1 MQLSQATDSPSFLNC
16 YNPKLLVLL
25 LVPAVSHQP
34 MAPANHSLG
43 VTGLLDELLMEESKL
58 EVAMAAMTGRGQS
71 DEEPEQQLSAEDQQ
85 QLAEL
90 HDEVDGCL
98 ASLGNWEEESRLHR
112 EKLEKELEAQ
122 YGFSCKD
129 ELQSGQKAADSDDS
143 EKDEDMSRY
152 LGGANRRQH
161 RHQTPFEARSP
172 ALDTQ
177 ASVTVA
183 GAKNGG
189 REAARGADAER
200 LEKLRAE
207 VEGMR
212 QREAAG
218 LGPYD
223 AMPSDDLDASLSGT
237 MGFSGLCTEIDAM
250 SLSDTNVEEHSTID
264 DARSGLDKMDNALI
278 GARSRLDND
287 ILEMEKLLAEC
298 SAMSKVNKESMET
311 AAMECLN

>member
-1 MQLSQATDSPSFLNC
+1 
-16 YNPKLLVLL
+16 
-25 LVPAVSHQP
+25 

-71 DEEPEQQLSAEDQQ
+71 EEEPEQQLSAEDQQ

-98 ASLGNWEEESRLHR
+98 ASLGNWEEESRLRR

-129 ELQSGQKAADSDDS
+129 DMQSSPKAVDSDDS

-161 RHQTPFEARSP
+161 RHQAPLEVRSP

-177 ASVTVA
+177 APVHGASV
-183 GAKNGG
+183 KSQG
-189 REAARGADAER
+189 REAARSADAER

-207 VEGMR
+207 VESMR
-212 QREAAG
+212 QREASG

-223 AMPSDDLDASLSGT
+223 AMPSDDLEVSLSGT

-250 SLSDTNVEEHSTID
+250 MVGNSLSNTSAEEQSTID
-264 DARSGLDKMDNALI
+264 DARSGLDKMDNALS

-298 SAMSKVNKESMET
+298 SAMTKVNKESMEA

>member
-1 MQLSQATDSPSFLNC
+1 
-16 YNPKLLVLL
+16 
-25 LVPAVSHQP
+25 
-34 MAPANHSLG
+34 
-43 VTGLLDELLMEESKL
+43 MEESRL

-71 DEEPEQQLSAEDQQ
+71 EEEEPEQQLSAEDQQ

-98 ASLGNWEEESRLHR
+98 ASLGNWEEESRLRR
-112 EKLEKELEAQ
+112 EKLEKEMEAQ
-122 YGFSCKD
+122 YGFSCTD
-129 ELQSGQKAADSDDS
+129 EMQSAQKEVDSDDS

-161 RHQTPFEARSP
+161 RHQAVATPAR
-172 ALDTQ
+172 AMDTQ
-177 ASVTVA
+177 APVH
-183 GAKNGG
+183 GASAKSQG
-189 REAARGADAER
+189 REAARSADAER

-207 VEGMR
+207 VEDMR
-212 QREAAG
+212 KREAAG

-223 AMPSDDLDASLSGT
+223 AMPSDDLEVSMSGT
-237 MGFSGLCTEIDAM
+237 MGFSGMCTEIDAM
-250 SLSDTNVEEHSTID
+250 GNSFSNTSAEEHSTID
-264 DARSGLDKMDNALI
+264 DARSGLDKMDEKLS

-298 SAMSKVNKESMET
+298 SAMSQVNKESMEA